1 MVAEAAKS
9 STTSTTGTA
18 VLQPDLPPDTT
29 IAGAG
34 LSASCQGITVTA
46 IQRLID
52 RISVAGDQA
61 DANVVAN
68 GPGVPGAGAPDSAT
82 VSADNVRKG
91 QRRLTQLIEDL
102 RKANLLS
109 PSGELV
115 NAVGGY
121 AVYNRTREVILDL
134 HHARHFAAVSAA
146 WNSKRDPSGALACIT
161 SVTEILGDLEPFS
174 IQATRCYL
182 SIWYPIM

>member
-1 MVAEAAKS
+1 MVRDAAKS
-9 STTSTTGTA
+9 SATGTA
-18 VLQPDLPPDTT
+18 VLKPDLPPDTT
-29 IAGAG
+29 IARSG
-34 LSASCQGITVTA
+34 LSASCQGISVAA

-52 RISVAGDQA
+52 RISAAGDQA

-68 GPGVPGAGAPDSAT
+68 GPGVPGAGAPDTAK

-91 QRRLTQLIEDL
+91 QRRLTKLIEDL
-102 RKANLLS
+102 REDNMLS
-109 PSGELV
+109 PAGQLK

-134 HHARHFAAVSAA
+134 HYARHFAAVSAA

-161 SVTEILGDLEPFS
+161 SITEILRDLESFS

-182 SIWYPIM
+182 SIWYPDM